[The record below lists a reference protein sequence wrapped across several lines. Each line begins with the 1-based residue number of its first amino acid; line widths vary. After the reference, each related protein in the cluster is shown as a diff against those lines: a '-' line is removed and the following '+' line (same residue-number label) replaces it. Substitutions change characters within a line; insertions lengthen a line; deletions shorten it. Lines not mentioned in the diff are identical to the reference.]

1 MKPRSADRKRIRA
14 ERLGRWSEYRA
25 ALALLIKGYRIVA
38 LRYKTKAGEVDII
51 ARRGDL
57 VIFVE
62 VKARKDLR
70 AGVDAVSYTAER
82 RIENAADH
90 WLRRQSDATRLS
102 LRHDIIV
109 VRPWRWPTHFNGAF

>member
-1 MKPRSADRKRIRA
+1 MKPGGADRKRIRA

-25 ALALLIKGYRIVA
+25 ALALLLKGYRIVA
-38 LRYKTKAGEVDII
+38 LRYKTKAGEVDLI

-70 AGVDAVSYTAER
+70 AGVDAVSYIAER

-102 LRHDIIV
+102 LRHDIVV
-109 VRPWRWPTHFNGAF
+109 VRPWRWPTHFEGAF

>member
-1 MKPRSADRKRIRA
+1 MRPKGADRKRIRA

-25 ALALLIKGYRIVA
+25 ALALLLKGYRIVA

-109 VRPWRWPTHFNGAF
+109 VRPWRWPTHFKGAF

>member
-1 MKPRSADRKRIRA
+1 MTPRGADRRRIRA
-14 ERLGRWSEYRA
+14 ERLGRWSEVRA
-25 ALALLIKGYRIVA
+25 ALALLLKGYRILA
-38 LRYKTKAGEVDII
+38 FRYKTKAGEVDII

-70 AGVDAVSYTAER
+70 AGVDAVGYAAER
-82 RIENAADH
+82 RIANAGDH
-90 WLRRQSDATRLS
+90 WLRRQPDATRLS

-109 VRPWRWPTHFNGAF
+109 VRPWRWPTHFQGAF